1 MPEQV
6 RLTPEEALARGLAL
20 VQPLAEAEDLPLA
33 QAMGRVL
40 AQPALAQGDLPPFN
54 AAAMDGYAFRI
65 SDLQGSAPWHL
76 PLAAG
81 GGAAGD
87 APMAL
92 PPGRAMRALTGAPVP
107 AGADCVIMQENIRLA
122 ADEIEIAALPARDN
136 IRPMGEDFRNGAEVL
151 PSGRLIGPPEALL
164 LAASGNGILSLRR
177 KVRVA
182 MFCTGSELTAPGNP
196 LGPGQIWNSNRAHLL
211 ASLSL
216 PWIELTDL
224 GDLPDRP
231 DTLTAAMAEAA
242 TRADLILTTG
252 GTAVGDEDHMAQVFE
267 GLGGQLEVLSVAMKP
282 GKPLMLGRLDKAVWL
297 GLPGTP
303 LAALVGMRI
312 FALPLLAALAGTA
325 MPGPRAIQARAGF
338 RSEPTGF
345 RREYRL
351 ARIAGLDPQGLPLL
365 EPTTPRY
372 SNMVMQLATADGF
385 AVIPAFH
392 NGMLPGDALEFLPFA
407 R

>member
-211 ASLSL
+211 AGLSR

-231 DTLTAAMAEAA
+231 DRLAAAMAEA
-242 TRADLILTTG
+242 
-252 GTAVGDEDHMAQVFE
+252 
-267 GLGGQLEVLSVAMKP
+267 
-282 GKPLMLGRLDKAVWL
+282 LD
-297 GLPGTP
+297 
-303 LAALVGMRI
+303 I
-312 FALPLLAALAGTA
+312 
-325 MPGPRAIQARAGF
+325 
-338 RSEPTGF
+338 
-345 RREYRL
+345 
-351 ARIAGLDPQGLPLL
+351 
-365 EPTTPRY
+365 
-372 SNMVMQLATADGF
+372 
-385 AVIPAFH
+385 
-392 NGMLPGDALEFLPFA
+392 
-407 R
+407 